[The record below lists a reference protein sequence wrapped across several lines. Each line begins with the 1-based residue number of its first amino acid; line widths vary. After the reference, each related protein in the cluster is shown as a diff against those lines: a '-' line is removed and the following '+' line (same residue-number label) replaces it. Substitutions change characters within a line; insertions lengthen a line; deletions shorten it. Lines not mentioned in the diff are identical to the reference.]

1 MIYATVRKTIE
12 CVSYLTAT
20 FEICVALHSY
30 SYSLKEEYRVTSISG
45 KVRGRAG
52 LQSVRAIIRRD
63 WRLYLMLV
71 LPLIYYIM
79 FHYVPMAG
87 IKIAFQ
93 KYNLFK
99 PEKSI
104 WVGLDNFR
112 FVFNMKDFGLAL
124 YNTVLLN
131 FLDLIVGFPV
141 PIILAIMLNEI
152 KSTAIKRTSQ
162 TLLYL
167 PHFLSWVI
175 IGGMVLEIFAPTTGL
190 INSVLL
196 RSGLISKNIPFLT
209 EGNHWRITYVLVGVW
224 QSMGWGTI
232 LYLSAITGI
241 NPELYEAA
249 KIDGANKLQ
258 QIWHVTVPGIRGTV
272 VVLLILRVGQM
283 VNIGFDRPFV
293 LGNAMVQNYCDVIS
307 TFVYRAGI
315 KNAQFA
321 RATAIGLFQSIVG
334 LLMITV
340 ANSITRRLSD
350 DGGIW

>member
-1 MIYATVRKTIE
+1 MTI
-12 CVSYLTAT
+12 TAKP
-20 FEICVALHSY
+20 AKS
-30 SYSLKEEYRVTSISG
+30 KYRHIWASI
-45 KVRGRAG
+45 K
-52 LQSVRAIIRRD
+52 RD
-63 WRLYLMLV
+63 RRLYLML
-71 LPLIYYIM
+71 LFPIIYYIM

-87 IKIAFQ
+87 IRIAFQ

-99 PEKSI
+99 PEMST

-112 FVFNMKDFGLAL
+112 FVFNMKDFGLAVS
-124 YNTVLLN
+124 NTLLLN

-141 PIILAIMLNEI
+141 PIILAIMLSEI
-152 KSTAIKRTSQ
+152 KSSAVKRTSQ

-196 RSGLISKNIPFLT
+196 RSGLISQNIPFLT
-209 EGNHWRITYVLVGVW
+209 EGHHWRFTYVLVGVW

-232 LYLSAITGI
+232 LYLSAIAGI
-241 NPELYEAA
+241 NLELYEAA

-258 QIWHVTVPGIRGTV
+258 QIWHVTLPGIRSTI

-293 LGNAMVQNYCDVIS
+293 LGNTMVQNYCDVIS

-321 RATAIGLFQSIVG
+321 RATAIGLFQSVVG
-334 LLMITV
+334 LVMITV
-340 ANSITRRLSD
+340 ANGITRRLSE

>member
-1 MIYATVRKTIE
+1 MTSTAKPVRNRRRHI
-12 CVSYLTAT
+12 
-20 FEICVALHSY
+20 
-30 SYSLKEEYRVTSISG
+30 
-45 KVRGRAG
+45 RA
-52 LQSVRAIIRRD
+52 AIRRD
-63 WRLYLMLV
+63 RRLYLML
-71 LPLIYYIM
+71 LFPIIYYIM

-87 IKIAFQ
+87 IRIAFQ

-99 PEKSI
+99 PEMST

-112 FVFNMKDFGLAL
+112 FVFNMKDFGLAVS
-124 YNTVLLN
+124 NTLLLN

-141 PIILAIMLNEI
+141 PIVLAIMLSEI
-152 KSTAIKRTSQ
+152 KSVAVKRTSQ

-190 INSVLL
+190 INSTLL
-196 RSGLISKNIPFLT
+196 RSGLISQNIPFLT
-209 EGNHWRITYVLVGVW
+209 EGHHWRFTYVLVGVW

-232 LYLSAITGI
+232 LYLSAIAGI
-241 NPELYEAA
+241 NLELYEAA
-249 KIDGANKLQ
+249 KIDGANKLR
-258 QIWHVTVPGIRGTV
+258 QIWHVTLPGIRNTI

-293 LGNAMVQNYCDVIS
+293 LGNTMVQNYCDVIS

-321 RATAIGLFQSIVG
+321 RATAIGLFQSVVG
-334 LLMITV
+334 LVMITV
-340 ANSITRRLSD
+340 ANGVTRRLSD